1 MTTEKTEKTEKK
13 VKIKLPLLRNDR
25 DNEGVY
31 VAVNGK
37 TYQIKRGVAVD
48 VPACVAEVLEHSEE
62 MQLQAIEYETAAKEK
77 LNQ

>member
-1 MTTEKTEKTEKK
+1 MAKDT
-13 VKIKLPLLRNDR
+13 VRIKLPLLRNDS

-37 TYQIKRGVAVD
+37 TYQIKRGVYVD

-62 MQLQAIEYETAAKEK
+62 MQLQAIEYEESAKARAI
-77 LNQ
+77 Q